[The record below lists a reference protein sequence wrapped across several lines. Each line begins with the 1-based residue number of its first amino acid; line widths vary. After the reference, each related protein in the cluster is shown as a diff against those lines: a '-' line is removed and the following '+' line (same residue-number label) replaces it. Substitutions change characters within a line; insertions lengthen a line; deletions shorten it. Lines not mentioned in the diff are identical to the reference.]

1 MLSVFHNLPTCKW
14 SSKVWPKG
22 LISMGKSM
30 MLREMMLMADLYLWT
45 RMEIESI
52 WSRTS
57 LINSNNRIYSS
68 INRTL
73 MRLSIKLWKNQHL
86 CIRATS
92 MRNLDLTLK
101 EDIDFIQ
108 INLEKISCSMT
119 MNSKVFMEL
128 LTVAT

>member
-14 SSKVWPKG
+14 FRKVWPKG

-30 MLREMMLMADLYLWT
+30 MSREMMLMADLYWWT
-45 RMEIESI
+45 RMEIGSI

-57 LINSNNRIYSS
+57 LINSNSRIYSS

-73 MRLSIKLWKNQHL
+73 MRHSIKLWKNQHL

-92 MRNLDLTLK
+92 MRNLDLILK
-101 EDIDFIQ
+101 EGIDFIP
-108 INLEKISCSMT
+108 INLENISCSMT

>member
-14 SSKVWPKG
+14 FSKAWPKG
-22 LISMGKSM
+22 LILMGKSM

-57 LINSNNRIYSS
+57 LINSNSRIYSS
-68 INRTL
+68 ISKTL
-73 MRLSIKLWKNQHL
+73 MRLSIKLWKNRLL

-101 EDIDFIQ
+101 EDIDFIP
-108 INLEKISCSMT
+108 INLESISCSMT

-128 LTVAT
+128 RTVAT